1 MNQEQATEAVRNLLN
16 IHAGERKWMDEI
28 HQAMQPWTESRAAS
42 MFGIGNANPGR
53 SRQIEIAK
61 ASQTN
66 YLPLILDVFSQS
78 LKVGNYY
85 TSESTES
92 QVWQWWLRNQ
102 MNARQTGLH
111 RSVLQYGT
119 GYATIARGGSGNQPL
134 ISLSSPRQM
143 VTLYGEEHY
152 WPGEA
157 GMSAEWPILAAEI
170 KDNRIRLWDEQYVYY
185 FGARHAPGRAV
196 DWSKVTW
203 NRATNLDFIE
213 RREHRIGC
221 TPVVR
226 YQDRMLL
233 DGEEQHG
240 IIEPLLSMQRRLDMT
255 NWEQGIAQWVSAFKQ
270 RYVIGWA
277 PKNEQVN
284 AQMQASSTWWIN
296 ADGSKVKAGQ
306 FEETDF
312 TGYSESKASTL
323 RDLTA
328 IAQIPPQLAGAN
340 AISNVSA
347 DGLAGME
354 NARDNKS
361 SEIRT
366 SLGESHEQML
376 RLCAHVAGDKEA
388 AADFTSEAS
397 WADLSSRS
405 FAQWV
410 DGLGKIAT
418 MLGVPAAALIEDIP
432 GWSKEKIARVEKM
445 MEQRP
450 SRSVSG
456 AEGLF

>member
-1 MNQEQATEAVRNLLN
+1 MNRNQATEAVRNLLRV
-16 IHAGERKWMDEI
+16 HADERRWMDEI
-28 HQAMQPWTESRAAS
+28 HAAMQPWTASRAAS
-42 MFGIGNANPGR
+42 MFGIGSANPGQA
-53 SRQIEIAK
+53 RQIEIAK

-78 LKVGNYY
+78 LKVDNYY
-85 TSESTES
+85 TSASEESG
-92 QVWQWWLRNQ
+92 VWQWWIRNQ
-102 MNARQTGLH
+102 MNAKQTGLH
-111 RSVLQYGT
+111 RATLQYGT
-119 GYATIARGGSGNQPL
+119 GYAVVARGQGSQPL
-134 ISLSSPRQM
+134 ISLASPRQL
-143 VTLYGEEHY
+143 VTLYGEEFY
-152 WPGEA
+152 WPGE
-157 GMSAEWPILAAEI
+157 GGLSTEWPLLAAEI
-170 KDNRIRLWDEQYVYY
+170 KDNRIRMWDEQYVYY
-185 FGARHAPGRAV
+185 FGARNVPGNPV
-196 DWSKVTW
+196 DWSKLTW
-203 NRATNLDFIE
+203 NSVSNLEFIE
-213 RREHRIGC
+213 RQPHGIGNV
-221 TPVVR
+221 PVVR

-240 IIEPLLSMQRRLDMT
+240 IIEPLLSMQKRLDMT

-277 PKNEQVN
+277 PKDEATN
-284 AQMQASSTWWIN
+284 ARMQASSTWWIN
-296 ADGSKVKAGQ
+296 ADATKVKAGQ

-354 NARDNKS
+354 NARDNKA

-366 SLGESHEQML
+366 SIGESHEQLL
-376 RLCAHVAGDKEA
+376 RLCAHIAGDAEA
-388 AADFTSEAS
+388 ASDFTAEVS
-397 WADLSSRS
+397 WQDLSSRS

-410 DGLGKIAT
+410 DGLGKLAT

-445 MEQRP
+445 MGEQ
-450 SRSVSG
+450 SSVPAG
-456 AEGLF
+456 EGVWQ

>member
-1 MNQEQATEAVRNLLN
+1 MNREQATEAVRNLLRV
-16 IHAGERKWMDEI
+16 HADERKWMDEI
-28 HQAMQPWTESRAAS
+28 HEAMQPWTERRAAG
-42 MFGIGNANPGR
+42 MFGIGNENPGR

-78 LKVGNYY
+78 LKVDNYY
-85 TSESTES
+85 TSDSQESET
-92 QVWQWWLRNQ
+92 WQWWLRNQ

-119 GYATIARGGSGNQPL
+119 GYATVSRGGSGNQPL

-152 WPGEA
+152 WPGEGGA
-157 GMSAEWPILAAEI
+157 STEWPILAAEI
-170 KDNRIRLWDEQYVYY
+170 KGDRIRMWDEKYVYY
-185 FGARHAPGRAV
+185 FGTRHAPGRAA

-203 NRATNLDFIE
+203 NSASNLEFIE

-277 PKNEQVN
+277 PKDE
-284 AQMQASSTWWIN
+284 ATSATMKASSTWWIN

-361 SEIRT
+361 GEIRT
-366 SLGESHEQML
+366 SMGESHEQLL
-376 RLCAHVAGDKEA
+376 RLSAHVAGDSES
-388 AADFTSEAS
+388 AADYRSEVS

-405 FAQWV
+405 FAQVV

-418 MLGVPAAALIEDIP
+418 MLGVPARALIEDIP

-445 MEQRP
+445 MEQWP
-450 SRSVSG
+450 ASSAPEG
-456 AEGLF
+456 EGLF